1 MLNLFTKHAFL
12 FMKSEYFVDIRIL
25 RCAGSI
31 SLTNWFS
38 IVYGLCI
45 VRYTVQWRQRCK
57 NEHFQLLI
65 KRKTEW
71 NCILQA
77 GKSRE
82 TSSVHQSV
90 TLTAEYETLA
100 ASPWSALTLQ
110 LNTQRR
116 VCVLSRPL
124 SISIRFINRLCLQT
138 TKTWIQHTWHTPMLV
153 WLSRH
158 TLYLCLSRMTHWSK
172 REEVFLTPEHT
183 SFWGRLRDLLRQ
195 RECEKAELACDL

>member
-1 MLNLFTKHAFL
+1 MLL
-12 FMKSEYFVDIRIL
+12 SYCIL
-25 RCAGSI
+25 PWNTVFSLIIHSVHII
-31 SLTNWFS
+31 SR
-38 IVYGLCI
+38 LCF
-45 VRYTVQWRQRCK
+45 VRYTVQWCQQCK
-57 NEHFQLLI
+57 NEHFQHLI

-82 TSSVHQSV
+82 TSSVHEGQS
-90 TLTAEYETLA
+90 LLHETLA

-110 LNTQRR
+110 LNTRRR
-116 VCVLSRPL
+116 VCVPSRPL

-138 TKTWIQHTWHTPMLV
+138 AKTRIQHTWHTPMLA

-172 REEVFLTPEHT
+172 RTLDSEDGSAICCV
-183 SFWGRLRDLLRQ
+183 SGSVRRLN
-195 RECEKAELACDL
+195 